1 MSQNHDMPPA
11 LTAPL
16 QEATSQDIAATAAA
30 QPQSAQPRQTIAKW
44 SAACP
49 NAGMGH
55 STAQAFLRIAVDL
68 IGADQVALR
77 LNSPRHL
84 LDAWLRDQ
92 ATMPERKL
100 LALIDLLEK
109 LRTVES
115 HLPAAQKPA
124 NAKDVVYRGPR
135 NSRF

>member
-1 MSQNHDMPPA
+1 MPH
-11 LTAPL
+11 
-16 QEATSQDIAATAAA
+16 
-30 QPQSAQPRQTIAKW
+30 
-44 SAACP
+44 
-49 NAGMGH
+49 MGQ
-55 STAQAFLRIAVDL
+55 STAQAFLRIAVEL

-84 LDAWLRDQ
+84 LDTWMRGQ

-100 LALIDLLEK
+100 LGLIDLLEK

-115 HLPAAQKPA
+115 HPSAAQKPSA
-124 NAKDVVYRGPR
+124 AKEVVYRGPR